1 MSTSLPA
8 VQFLISKYSDP
19 KKPGF
24 LEDMADSR
32 TAAEKADN
40 EPGISFVSKGMKCS
54 KNDRNVSKQS
64 KS

>member
-1 MSTSLPA
+1 
-8 VQFLISKYSDP
+8 
-19 KKPGF
+19 
-24 LEDMADSR
+24 MADSR

-64 KS
+64 KNPVIPAK